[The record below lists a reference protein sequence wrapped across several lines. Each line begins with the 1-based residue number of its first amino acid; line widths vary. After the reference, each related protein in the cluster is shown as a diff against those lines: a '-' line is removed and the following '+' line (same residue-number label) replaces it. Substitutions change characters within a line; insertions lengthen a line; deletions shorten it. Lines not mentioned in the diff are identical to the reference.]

1 VAAPQPSRRRT
12 TPSPG
17 SKRPSKAT
25 STTPARPQLSPRFH
39 FVGGK
44 GGVGKTTC
52 AAAIAVAAAAA
63 GTATLVISTDPA
75 PSLGDALRLSL
86 SHQPRRLPVK
96 GGPLYAVEIDAR
108 KALDRWLAPRRD
120 ALEQIALRGTWLDAE
135 DVSKLL
141 TLSLPGIDEV
151 AALIEIARFSADP
164 RFEFIVIDTA
174 PTGHTLRMLAMP
186 ETLQR
191 IAHAF
196 DRMQGKHRMIAE
208 ALTGSYLADESDT
221 LIAEIDREGRSLE
234 ALLRDPEATRVSW
247 VSLPEPMSVDETASA
262 ATSLAEAKIPLTDVI
277 VNRVTPAPAAP
288 CRWCDGRRVLEYQAT
303 ARLRSRLPGVSTIE
317 VTARVPEPRGI
328 PTLRR
333 IGREIADAHPLRTG
347 RTTRSGVSRPYVAD
361 TQVTR
366 VPIGDGFGIDSLRL
380 VLFGGKGG
388 VGKTTCAAAVAVRL
402 ASVERKSVL
411 LLSTDPAH
419 SLADVLG
426 QPVGDDPQRVRG
438 APASLLVREIDAPR
452 ELDRMRTRYAR
463 SIDALFDRVA
473 GASTGGVHVDLT
485 ADREALH
492 GLIELAPPGIDELAA
507 VIDVVEAMRTEAVDT
522 IVIDTAP
529 TGHALRLLEM
539 PELVHDW
546 TKALMAILLKYQ
558 PVAGLEAFAPL
569 LVRLSQGLGRLR
581 TALTDRVN
589 TGFVVVTRAAALPHE
604 ETRDLIDR
612 LNRLHVAMPALVV
625 NAVGR
630 GTCARCRSE
639 ERIEQT
645 HIRSMAR
652 DIPRH
657 AAMIIAPAQ
666 LPPPHGPAALAR
678 WHGLWRV
685 TRAPALTP

>member
-1 VAAPQPSRRRT
+1 M
-12 TPSPG
+12 
-17 SKRPSKAT
+17 
-25 STTPARPQLSPRFH
+25 
-39 FVGGK
+39 
-44 GGVGKTTC
+44 
-52 AAAIAVAAAAA
+52 
-63 GTATLVISTDPA
+63 
-75 PSLGDALRLSL
+75 
-86 SHQPRRLPVK
+86 
-96 GGPLYAVEIDAR
+96 
-108 KALDRWLAPRRD
+108 
-120 ALEQIALRGTWLDAE
+120 
-135 DVSKLL
+135 SKLL
-141 TLSLPGIDEV
+141 ALSLPGIDEV

-164 RFEFIVIDTA
+164 RFQFIVIDTA

-208 ALTGSYLADESDT
+208 ALTGSYRADESDT
-221 LIAEIDREGRSLE
+221 LIGEIDREGRSLE
-234 ALLRDPEATRVSW
+234 ALLRDPEATRISW

-262 ATSLAEAKIPLTDVI
+262 ATSLAAAKIPLRDVI

-288 CRWCDGRRVLEYQAT
+288 CRWCDGRRVLENQAMT
-303 ARLRSRLPGVSTIE
+303 RLRSRLPLVNAIE
-317 VTARVPEPRGI
+317 VAERVPEPRGV
-328 PTLRR
+328 PTLGR
-333 IGREIADAHPLRTG
+333 IGREIADAHPLRTR
-347 RTTRSGVSRPYVAD
+347 RTTQSRMTRPYVAEPHA
-361 TQVTR
+361 TR
-366 VPIGDGFGIDSLRL
+366 VLMGDGFGIDSLRL
-380 VLFGGKGG
+380 ILFGGKGG
-388 VGKTTCAAAVAVRL
+388 VGKTTCAAAAAVRL
-402 ASVERKSVL
+402 ASVRRKSVL
-411 LLSTDPAH
+411 LLSADPAH

-426 QPVGDDPQRVRG
+426 QPVGNDPQPVRG

-452 ELDRMRTRYAR
+452 ELDRMSRRYAR
-463 SIDALFDRVA
+463 SIDALFDRAA
-473 GASTGGVHVDLT
+473 GASTGGVHVDMT

-507 VIDVVEAMRTEAVDT
+507 VIDVAMRTEPVDT

-569 LVRLSQGLGRLR
+569 LVTLSQGLGRLR
-581 TALTDRVN
+581 AALTDRVN

-612 LNRLHVAMPALVV
+612 LDRLHVAIPAVVV

-639 ERIEQT
+639 ARIEQRQ
-645 HIRSMAR
+645 IRSMAR

-657 AAMIIAPAQ
+657 AAMVIAPAQ

-678 WHGLWRV
+678 WQRLWHV
-685 TRAPALTP
+685 PARRP